1 MNIDK
6 LAQKLSRISLCNKVR
21 LLLVV
26 SLIGMLAIGL
36 IGRFGEARMTRYTQ
50 EIGLKQ
56 VPSLQAL
63 GLMDMMHDGIRA
75 VVYRALLAAQH
86 PEVAEGQDIESEA
99 KEFIELFDQ
108 QRAALDTLLTDAE
121 LRAALEKVKPDIA
134 QYGEMARELTHLA
147 MTGKNKEAF
156 AKLPSFQKVFESLE
170 ESLGALGEAIES
182 GATQKVADGVREGQ
196 SRMWVGIVSIIVV
209 CVLVTLMAM
218 AILRSFVRPLNRL
231 VAAINQFGKGDL
243 KVRAI
248 PDGGHELVSMAHS
261 INSALDN
268 LQEALLATLRGA
280 DGLANNAQ
288 GLEKSSQEVS
298 ENTRATAN
306 QADMVNQATQ
316 QVNQNLNTV
325 ASAAEEMQ
333 ASIREIAQQTNRAS
347 EVANTAQQKSEST
360 VELIGK
366 LDSSSQEIGQIISL
380 ITSIAEQTNLLA
392 LNATIEAARAGEMG
406 KGFAVVAGE
415 VKELAKQTAKA
426 TEEIA
431 AKVSAIRS
439 DSGAVAESIK
449 SIAAI
454 ISDISQTQ
462 AGVATAIEEQTA
474 TTAEISRTLNE
485 AARGGSEIAEAIHV
499 VAEKANHS
507 DRNLQGT
514 REGIQSITALSA
526 ELKKQVER
534 FHV

>member
-1 MNIDK
+1 
-6 LAQKLSRISLCNKVR
+6 
-21 LLLVV
+21 
-26 SLIGMLAIGL
+26 
-36 IGRFGEARMTRYTQ
+36 
-50 EIGLKQ
+50 
-56 VPSLQAL
+56 
-63 GLMDMMHDGIRA
+63 
-75 VVYRALLAAQH
+75 
-86 PEVAEGQDIESEA
+86 
-99 KEFIELFDQ
+99 
-108 QRAALDTLLTDAE
+108 
-121 LRAALEKVKPDIA
+121 
-134 QYGEMARELTHLA
+134 MA
-147 MTGKNKEAF
+147 N
-156 AKLPSFQKVFESLE
+156 
-170 ESLGALGEAIES
+170 
-182 GATQKVADGVREGQ
+182 
-196 SRMWVGIVSIIVV
+196 
-209 CVLVTLMAM
+209 
-218 AILRSFVRPLNRL
+218 
-231 VAAINQFGKGDL
+231 
-243 KVRAI
+243 
-248 PDGGHELVSMAHS
+248 S

-268 LQEALLATLRGA
+268 LQETLLATLSGA

-288 GLEKSSQEVS
+288 SLEKSSQEVS
-298 ENTRATAN
+298 ENTRATAS

-360 VELIGK
+360 VHLIDK

-439 DSGAVAESIK
+439 DSSAVAESIK

-514 REGIQSITALSA
+514 REGIQSITTLSA